1 MYEITTGSL
10 ASISFSPKTELEEV
24 LQNVRCILSTPRF
37 SVPLD
42 REFGID
48 GTYVDK
54 PMETAKGKLVADIV
68 LTVAKYEPRVTVT
81 NVLWETDPDGVLKAK
96 VQVSLNELE

>member
-10 ASISFSPKTELEEV
+10 ASISFGPKSELEEV

-42 REFGID
+42 REFGINAS
-48 GTYVDK
+48 YLDK
-54 PMETAKGKLVADIV
+54 PLETAKAKLAADIV
-68 LTVAKYEPRVTVT
+68 LAVAKYEPRVTVI
-81 NVLWETDPDGVLKAK
+81 NVLWEADPDGVLKAK